1 MTTPT
6 AIAPA
11 SERAGSGA
19 AQDWILNL
27 AVDSFGR
34 VDATGV
40 RLATRGPVQV
50 FVDGVLYDRD
60 ELAQL
65 GGQTARH
72 ADADLVLSAY
82 ERHGD
87 SLLPRLRGS
96 FAVAIIDK
104 IRNCITVARDPIGS
118 HPVFYTEAGGA
129 TLVASAQHAL
139 LAAPGVSRAL
149 NRVALADTLC
159 QRWSQ
164 VDETYFEAIKRLPG
178 GCRLMID
185 PSGTRLERYW
195 KRFEGPVQY
204 LTEAEADRFD
214 EQLARAV
221 GRCFGRGR
229 VGIFLSGGFDSVSI
243 AAVATDHARK
253 NGEQEPLALS
263 LAFPHPECNEEV
275 VQASV
280 ARQLGLPQELLD
292 FRKAAGPR
300 GAFSECLELNKR
312 MGAPLCNTW
321 APSYL
326 TLARIGRRQGVRTL
340 VTGEGGDEWLNVS
353 PYIAADFI
361 RAGDLPAALRLA
373 KTWHRSFNMDWRTA
387 IRATFWTFGMRAL
400 VGAGISAAIG
410 SAWDRNR
417 ATRRVNADF
426 PWIAPD
432 QTIRKEQKRRA
443 LERVV
448 AARPDGGFYARELRA
463 FLKDPLMPLLF
474 EEQHQL
480 AGTLGVRYQHPYWD
494 ADLVDHMYRTPP
506 SVLTRGNRTKGLVRA
521 AVDRRFPNL
530 GFAIKR
536 KVMAL
541 SFFGQLAH
549 EEARALVPT
558 HASFSALS
566 DLGVVDP
573 AGAREFVFKALD
585 QTPRSRSLA
594 WRLIV
599 VESWARAQLGM

>member
-1 MTTPT
+1 MSIPT
-6 AIAPA
+6 AIAPD
-11 SERAGSGA
+11 SERVRSDVGTA
-19 AQDWILNL
+19 WILNL

-40 RLATRGPVQV
+40 RVAERGPVQV

-60 ELAQL
+60 DLAQL
-65 GGQTARH
+65 GHQTAGH
-72 ADADLVLSAY
+72 SDAELVLCAY
-82 ERHGD
+82 QRHGD
-87 SLLPRLRGS
+87 SLISLLRGS

-104 IRNCITVARDPIGS
+104 MRNCITVARDPIGS
-118 HPVFYTEAGGA
+118 HPVFYTEVGGA
-129 TLVASAQHAL
+129 TLVSSAQEAL

-159 QRWSQ
+159 QRWSR

-178 GCRLMID
+178 GCRLIID

-229 VGIFLSGGFDSVSI
+229 VGIFLSGGFDSVSV
-243 AAVATDHARK
+243 AAVAADHARK

-280 ARQLGLPQELLD
+280 ARQLGLPQELID

-300 GAFSECLELNKR
+300 GAFGESLELNQR

-326 TLARIGRRQGVRTL
+326 TLARIGRRQGVRTI

-353 PYIAADFI
+353 PYLAADLI
-361 RAGDLPAALRLA
+361 RRGDLPGTMRLA
-373 KTWHRSFNMDWRTA
+373 RTWHRSFDMEWRA
-387 IRATFWTFGMRAL
+387 VMRATFWTFGMRPL
-400 VGAGISAAIG
+400 MGAGISSVIG

-417 ATRRVNADF
+417 AARRVNADF
-426 PWIAPD
+426 PWVGPD
-432 QTIRKEQKRRA
+432 REIRAEQKRRA

-448 AARPDGGFYARELRA
+448 AARPEGGFYARELRA

-549 EEARALVPT
+549 EEARALAPQY
-558 HASFSALS
+558 ASFSALS
-566 DLGVVDP
+566 GLGVVDA

-585 QTPRSRSLA
+585 ETPRTRSLA

-599 VESWARAQLGM
+599 LESWTRAQLGM